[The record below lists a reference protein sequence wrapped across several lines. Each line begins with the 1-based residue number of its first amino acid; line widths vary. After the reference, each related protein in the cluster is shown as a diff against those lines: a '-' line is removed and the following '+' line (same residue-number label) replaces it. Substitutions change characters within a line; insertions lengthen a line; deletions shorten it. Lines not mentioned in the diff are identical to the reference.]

1 LQNAPVYGRS
11 IYDILVY
18 SMDVTSGYNLVY
30 FGRGKIG
37 VSLLQV
43 ELSELDG
50 NDTAEPLA

>member
-1 LQNAPVYGRS
+1 MQNAPVYGRS